1 MCAEPPHPPSASAAL
16 NRALDV
22 VGADPRWQRLHA
34 PLGEVGNLAHA
45 VFLEPAAG
53 WFFLDH
59 EQVQVAVVALLRGGD
74 PRAAGSAGRPG
85 ARGAAEPTTGSVER
99 WGSVV
104 EDLRTRSP
112 QFRRLWSGLHV
123 RYRTRTS
130 CPVHHPDLGAIT
142 VDRFVSR
149 AADGSWLERVQAP
162 ADSPAAQVMALLDL
176 I

>member
-1 MCAEPPHPPSASAAL
+1 MCAEPPRPPSASAAL

-22 VGADPRWQRLHA
+22 VRADARWQRLHA

-59 EQVQVAVVALLRGGD
+59 QQVQVAVAALLRGGD
-74 PRAAGSAGRPG
+74 PRAAERTARAGG
-85 ARGAAEPTTGSVER
+85 RGAAEPATGSVER

-104 EDLRTRSP
+104 EDLRARSP
-112 QFRRLWSGLHV
+112 QFHRLWSGLHV
-123 RYRTRTS
+123 GYRARTS
-130 CPVHHPDLGAIT
+130 CAVHHPDLGAIT

-149 AADGSWLERVQAP
+149 GADGSWLELVQAP
-162 ADSPAAQVMALLDL
+162 AGSPAAQVMSLLDL
-176 I
+176 V